1 MSSVY
6 EQAAQAF
13 QSGERLYVDPEAIS
27 EFAERD
33 IEIDQ
38 DAQDAVTE
46 TLEGASTPTP
56 IFLAVMPSSADS
68 TEALDL
74 AQTTDLSGTYV
85 VMLSPNADTD
95 AVSNEMPSAD
105 ARRAAEDAVNGSD
118 RDFEEFGDLLV
129 ENLEEVDAGGA
140 AGTGGASDGD
150 SDGGGGWLPLGI
162 IAAVGGGGF
171 LLYRR
176 NKRNKERADLEPVRA
191 ALDEDVTAY
200 GEELAELDLD
210 VRTPGAAP
218 VEAQQEYAR
227 ALDLYENAKTAAA
240 KVERPSDLQPVTSTL
255 DEGRWLLACVRARLA
270 GEEPPERRLPCFFDP
285 RHGPSVEDVQWA
297 PPGGAVR
304 DVPACAADATRI
316 KDGLDPDVRL
326 VPVGDG
332 ERRPYWD
339 AGPAWGGWAG
349 GYYGGFLPG
358 ILWGTLLGSSMSGW
372 GAGGYYAGG
381 DAGGDGG
388 GFDGGGD
395 GGGFDGGGWGG
406 GGFDGGGFG
415 GGFDGGGGW

>member
-6 EQAAQAF
+6 DQAAQEF
-13 QSGERLYVDPEAIS
+13 QSGSRIYVDPEAVD
-27 EFAERD
+27 EFAQND
-33 IEIDQ
+33 IEID
-38 DAQDAVTE
+38 DAAQDSVRE
-46 TLEGASTPTP
+46 RLEDADTP
-56 IFLAVMPSSADS
+56 IYLAVMPSSAQN
-68 TEALDL
+68 TTANDL
-74 AQTTDLSGTYV
+74 GQATGQHGTYV
-85 VMLSPNADTD
+85 VLLSPDGRVDAASDTMAPGDAARVADEASD
-95 AVSNEMPSAD
+95 A
-105 ARRAAEDAVNGSD
+105 AAG
-118 RDFEEFGDLLV
+118 DFEEFGNRLV
-129 ENLEEVDAGGA
+129 DGLEDVEAGGS
-140 AGTGGASDGD
+140 GSTDSSGSD
-150 SDGGGGWLPLGI
+150 DGGNGWVPLGI

-176 NKRNKERADLEPVRA
+176 NKRNKERAELEPVRA

-200 GEELAELDLD
+200 GEELTELDLD
-210 VRTPGAAP
+210 LRTPGAAP
-218 VEAQQEYAR
+218 AEAQQEYTR
-227 ALDLYENAKTAAA
+227 ALDLYETAKTAAT
-240 KVERPSDLQPVTSTL
+240 KVERPTDLQPVTSTL

-297 PPGGAVR
+297 PPGGALR

-372 GAGGYYAGG
+372 GGGYYAGG
-381 DAGGDGG
+381 DGGGDSGGFGGGDG
-388 GFDGGGD
+388 

>member
-6 EQAAQAF
+6 DQAAEAF
-13 QSGERLYVDPEAIS
+13 KSGERLYIDDAALT
-27 EFAERD
+27 EFED
-33 IEIDQ
+33 DGTEIDEGEQ
-38 DAQDAVTE
+38 NAAREALDA
-46 TLEGASTPTP
+46 ASIP
-56 IFLAVMPSSADS
+56 IFLAVLPESAS
-68 TEALDL
+68 NGSANDL
-74 AQTTDLSGTYV
+74 GVATNIDGTYV
-85 VMLSPNADTD
+85 AMLAPD
-95 AVSNEMPSAD
+95 AAIDAASSTMPSGD
-105 ARRAAEDAVNGSD
+105 ARQVARDARDGSN
-118 RDFEEFGDLLV
+118 GDLGELAEQLV
-129 ENLEEVDAGGA
+129 EGLEEVDAGGS
-140 AGTGGASDGD
+140 AGSGD
-150 SDGGGGWLPLGI
+150 SDGGSGWIPLGI

-200 GEELAELDLD
+200 GEELTELDLD
-210 VRTPGAAP
+210 LRTPGAAP

-240 KVERPSDLQPVTSTL
+240 KVERANDLQPVTSTL

-332 ERRPYWD
+332 ERRPYWE

-381 DAGGDGG
+381 DGGGDGG
-388 GFDGGGD
+388 GFDGGGS

-415 GGFDGGGGW
+415 GGFDGGGGGW

>member
-6 EQAAQAF
+6 DQAAQAF
-13 QSGERLYVDPEAIS
+13 QSGSRLYVDPEAIT
-27 EFAERD
+27 EFED
-33 IEIDQ
+33 NGIEIEQ
-38 DAQDAVTE
+38 SAQDAVSE
-46 TLEGASTPTP
+46 RLEGADTP
-56 IFLAVMPSSADS
+56 IFLAVMPSSAGD
-68 TEALDL
+68 TRANDLGEA
-74 AQTTDLSGTYV
+74 TGEHGTYV
-85 VMLSPNADTD
+85 VLLSPNGRVDAASDTMPPGDAARVADEASD
-95 AVSNEMPSAD
+95 
-105 ARRAAEDAVNGSD
+105 AAEGN
-118 RDFEEFGDLLV
+118 FEEFGNQLV
-129 ENLEEVDAGGA
+129 DGLEEVESGGS
-140 AGTGGASDGD
+140 AGTNEGSSDSD
-150 SDGGGGWLPLGI
+150 SDGGSGWLPLGI

-191 ALDEDVTAY
+191 AIDEDVTAY

-218 VEAQQEYAR
+218 AEAQQEYAR

-240 KVERPSDLQPVTSTL
+240 KVERPGDLQPVTSTL
-255 DEGRWLLACVRARLA
+255 DEGRWLLACVRARMA
-270 GEEPPERRLPCFFDP
+270 GEEPPQRRLPCFFDP

-316 KDGLDPDVRL
+316 KGGLDPDVRL
-326 VPVGDG
+326 VPVGNG

-358 ILWGTLLGSSMSGW
+358 ILWGTMLGSSMGGW
-372 GAGGYYAGG
+372 GAGGY
-381 DAGGDGG
+381 DAGGG
-388 GFDGGGD
+388 GFDGGGG

>member
-6 EQAAQAF
+6 DQAAQAF
-13 QSGERLYVDPEAIS
+13 QSGERLYIDEAALT
-27 EFAERD
+27 EFED
-33 IEIDQ
+33 DGTEID
-38 DAQDAVTE
+38 
-46 TLEGASTPTP
+46 EGAQNAAREALDTASIP
-56 IFLAVMPSSADS
+56 IFLAVLPESARNGS
-68 TEALDL
+68 ANDL
-74 AQTTDLSGTYV
+74 GVATDIDGTYV
-85 VMLSPNADTD
+85 AMLAPD
-95 AVSNEMPSAD
+95 AAMDAASSTMPSGD
-105 ARRAAEDAVNGSD
+105 ARQVARDARDGSN
-118 RDFEEFGDLLV
+118 GDLGEFAEQLV
-129 ENLEEVDAGGA
+129 EGLEEVDAGGS
-140 AGTGGASDGD
+140 AGSGDGSAGGS
-150 SDGGGGWLPLGI
+150 GWIPLGI

-210 VRTPGAAP
+210 LRTPGAAP

-240 KVERPSDLQPVTSTL
+240 KVERAGDLQPVTSTL

-381 DAGGDGG
+381 GGDGG

-415 GGFDGGGGW
+415 GGFDGGGGGW

>member
-6 EQAAQAF
+6 DQAAQAF
-13 QSGERLYVDPEAIS
+13 QSGSRLYVDPEAIT
-27 EFAERD
+27 EFED
-33 IEIDQ
+33 NGIEIEQ
-38 DAQDAVTE
+38 SAQDAVSE
-46 TLEGASTPTP
+46 RLEGADTP
-56 IFLAVMPSSADS
+56 IFLAVMPSSAGD
-68 TEALDL
+68 TRANDL
-74 AQTTDLSGTYV
+74 GDATGEHGTYV
-85 VMLSPNADTD
+85 VLLSPNGRVDAASDTMPPGDADQ
-95 AVSNEMPSAD
+95 V
-105 ARRAAEDAVNGSD
+105 AAEASDAADG
-118 RDFEEFGDLLV
+118 DFEEFGNQLV
-129 ENLEEVDAGGA
+129 DGLEEVEAG
-140 AGTGGASDGD
+140 GTGGTDGGSDGD
-150 SDGGGGWLPLGI
+150 SDGGNGWIPLGI

-176 NKRNKERADLEPVRA
+176 NKRNRERAELEPVRA

-200 GEELAELDLD
+200 GEELTELDLD
-210 VRTPGAAP
+210 LRTPGAAP
-218 VEAQQEYAR
+218 AEAQQEYAR
-227 ALDLYENAKTAAA
+227 ALDLYESAKTAAT
-240 KVERPSDLQPVTSTL
+240 KVERPADLQPVTSTL

-270 GEEPPERRLPCFFDP
+270 GEDPPERRLPCFFDP

-326 VPVGDG
+326 VPVGHG

-381 DAGGDGG
+381 DAGGGDSG
-388 GFDGGGD
+388 GFDGG

>member
-6 EQAAQAF
+6 DQAAQAF
-13 QSGERLYVDPEAIS
+13 QSGERLYIDQAAID
-27 EFAERD
+27 EFAD
-33 IEIDQ
+33 DGNEIDQ
-38 DAQDAVTE
+38 DEQDAARE
-46 TLEGASTPTP
+46 ALEGSSTPV
-56 IFLAVMPSSADS
+56 FVAVMPSSAS
-68 TEALDL
+68 TATASDL
-74 AQTTDLSGTYV
+74 GTAAGQSGTYV
-85 VMLSPNADTD
+85 VLLAPNGRLDTATDTMFPGD
-95 AVSNEMPSAD
+95 AERVATE
-105 ARRAAEDAVNGSD
+105 ARD
-118 RDFEEFGDLLV
+118 
-129 ENLEEVDAGGA
+129 
-140 AGTGGASDGD
+140 ASDGD
-150 SDGGGGWLPLGI
+150 LGNFAEGLVEGLEDVESGTSGAADGGSGSDSDGGSGWVPLGI

-176 NKRNKERADLEPVRA
+176 NKRNKERAELEPVRA

-200 GEELAELDLD
+200 GEELADLDLD
-210 VRTPGAAP
+210 VRTPDAAP
-218 VEAQQEYAR
+218 AEAQQEYAR

-240 KVERPSDLQPVTSTL
+240 KVERPADLRPVTSTL
-255 DEGRWLLACVRARLA
+255 DEGRWLLASVRARLA

-297 PPGGAVR
+297 PPGGALR

-316 KDGLDPDVRL
+316 RDGLEPDVRL
-326 VPVGDG
+326 VPVGGG

-358 ILWGTLLGSSMSGW
+358 ILWGTLLGSSMGGW

-381 DAGGDGG
+381 
-388 GFDGGGD
+388 DGGGD
-395 GGGFDGGGWGG
+395 GGGFDGGGGGGFDGGGWGGG

-415 GGFDGGGGW
+415 GGFDGGGGGW

>member
-6 EQAAQAF
+6 DQAAEAF
-13 QSGERLYVDPEAIS
+13 QSGERLY
-27 EFAERD
+27 
-33 IEIDQ
+33 ID
-38 DAQDAVTE
+38 DAAVTE
-46 TLEGASTPTP
+46 FEDDGTEIDEGAQNAAREALDSASIP
-56 IFLAVMPSSADS
+56 IFLAVLPESADNGS
-68 TEALDL
+68 ANDL
-74 AQTTDLSGTYV
+74 GVATDLEGTYV
-85 VMLSPNADTD
+85 VMLAPD
-95 AVSNEMPSAD
+95 AAIDAASSTMPSGD
-105 ARRAAEDAVNGSD
+105 ARQVARDA
-118 RDFEEFGDLLV
+118 RDASAGDLGEFAEQLV
-129 ENLEEVDAGGA
+129 EGLEEVDAGGS
-140 AGTGGASDGD
+140 AGSGDG
-150 SDGGGGWLPLGI
+150 SDGGSGWIPLGI

-240 KVERPSDLQPVTSTL
+240 KIERASDLQPVTSTL

-372 GAGGYYAGG
+372 GAGGYSAGG
-381 DAGGDGG
+381 DGGGDGG

-415 GGFDGGGGW
+415 GGFDGGGGGW